1 MAAAQRTVTL
11 RPSDPQSGEVV
22 AAAGLTER
30 FDAIRAE
37 QEVPDE
43 FPADVLAEAE
53 RVAAQPLSQPERDE
67 SDLPF
72 VTIDPPGSMDLDQAM
87 HLSREGDGYRV
98 RYAIA
103 HLESFVEP
111 GGAIDAE
118 ARRRGQ
124 TIYAPDERTPLHPP
138 VLSEG
143 AASLLPEE
151 VRPAYVWDIR
161 LDATGAHTSAE
172 LYPALVRS
180 AERLEYTAVQAA
192 VDAGADDER
201 LVLLKEIGEL
211 RIALEQERGGA
222 SLPMPDQQVEEVD
235 GGFRLHLR
243 PLVPAE
249 DWNAQISLLTGIVAA
264 EMMLGAGVGI
274 LRTMPGP
281 EERDVQQLRRIA
293 RALGVEWAEGTDHGT
308 FLRSLDG
315 TDPKHLALI
324 HESTVL
330 FRGAGYTAF
339 DGEPPEVVEQAA
351 IAAPYAHVTAPLRRL
366 VDRFGLALC
375 AAVSAGAEVP
385 GWVREALPLLPELM
399 EASDRRA
406 GAVERATTDAV
417 EAATLADRVGQ
428 SFDAVVVDVPEG
440 DDGKGRVQIQL
451 VDPPVLAKASGAAE
465 LGAEVTVRLESVD
478 LAKGRVEL
486 TVV

>member
-1 MAAAQRTVTL
+1 MASQRTVTL
-11 RPSDPQSGEVV
+11 RSTDPAAGEVV
-22 AAAGLTER
+22 AAAGLKPR

-37 QEVPDE
+37 QEVPAE

-53 RVAAQPLSQPERDE
+53 TVAAQPLSRPERDE
-67 SDLPF
+67 SELPF
-72 VTIDPPGSMDLDQAM
+72 LTIDPPGSMDLDQAM
-87 HLSREGDGYRV
+87 HLSRDGDGYRV

-103 HLESFVEP
+103 HLESFVAP

-138 VLSEG
+138 TLSEG
-143 AASLLPEE
+143 AASLLPDQ
-151 VRPAYVWDIR
+151 VRPAYLWDIR
-161 LDATGAHTSAE
+161 LDARGEHTAAE
-172 LYPALVRS
+172 VYPALVRS
-180 AERLEYTAVQAA
+180 VDRLEYTAVQEA
-192 VDAGADDER
+192 VDSGTDDER
-201 LVLLKEIGEL
+201 LVLLKEIGEK
-211 RIALEQERGGA
+211 RIVLEQERGGA
-222 SLPMPDQQVEEVD
+222 SLPMPDQEVEEVD

-249 DWNAQISLLTGIVAA
+249 DWNAQISLLTGIVAGG
-264 EMMLGAGVGI
+264 MMLEAKVGI
-274 LRTMPGP
+274 LRTMPDP
-281 EERDVQQLRRIA
+281 ERSAVDQLRRIA

-339 DGEPPEVVEQAA
+339 DGSMPEVVEQSA
-351 IAAPYAHVTAPLRRL
+351 IGAPYAHVTAPLRRL

-375 AAVSAGAEVP
+375 VAVSAGEEVP
-385 GWVREALPLLPELM
+385 QWVREALPLLPELM
-399 EASDRRA
+399 EASDRKA

-428 SFDAVVVDVPEG
+428 EFAAVVVDAPDGKDDG
-440 DDGKGRVQIQL
+440 DDLEIQL
-451 VDPPVLAKASGAAE
+451 VDPPVMAKAKGAAD
-465 LGAEVTVRLESVD
+465 LGAEVTVRLTDVD
-478 LAKGRVEL
+478 LAQGKVTFE
-486 TVV
+486 VV

>member
-151 VRPAYVWDIR
+151 VRPAYVWDMR

-192 VDAGADDER
+192 VDAGTDDER

-264 EMMLGAGVGI
+264 EMMLEAGVGI
-274 LRTMPGP
+274 LRTMPEP

-451 VDPPVLAKASGAAE
+451 VDPPVMAKASGAAE

>member
-151 VRPAYVWDIR
+151 VRPAYVWDMR

-192 VDAGADDER
+192 VDAGTDDER

-264 EMMLGAGVGI
+264 EMMLEAGVGI
-274 LRTMPGP
+274 LRTMPEP

-406 GAVERATTDAV
+406 GAFERATTDAV

-451 VDPPVLAKASGAAE
+451 VDPPVMAKASGAAE

>member
-192 VDAGADDER
+192 VDAGSDDER

-264 EMMLGAGVGI
+264 EMMLEAGVGI
-274 LRTMPGP
+274 LRTMPEP
-281 EERDVQQLRRIA
+281 EERNVQQLRRIA
-293 RALGVEWAEGTDHGT
+293 RALGVEWAAGTDHGT

-330 FRGAGYTAF
+330 FRGAGYTVF

-451 VDPPVLAKASGAAE
+451 VDPPVMARASGAAE

>member
-192 VDAGADDER
+192 VDAGTDDER

-264 EMMLGAGVGI
+264 EMMLEAGVGI

>member
-192 VDAGADDER
+192 VDAGTDDER

>member
-1 MAAAQRTVTL
+1 MAAKHPVTL
-11 RPSDPQSGEVV
+11 RPTNPESGDVV
-22 AAAGLTER
+22 AAAGLSGR

-37 QEVPDE
+37 LEVPGE
-43 FPADVLAEAE
+43 FPAEVVAEAE
-53 RVAAQPLSQPERDE
+53 RVAATPLSTPERDE
-67 SDLPF
+67 SDVPF
-72 VTIDPPGSMDLDQAM
+72 LTIDPPGSMDLDQAM
-87 HLSREGDGYRV
+87 HLERDGDGYRV

-124 TIYAPDERTPLHPP
+124 TIYAPDQRTPLHPP

-151 VRPAYVWDIR
+151 TRPAYVWDIR
-161 LDATGAHTSAE
+161 LDARGEHTAAE
-172 LYPALVRS
+172 VRRALVRS
-180 AERLEYTAVQAA
+180 VDRLEYTAVQESI
-192 VDAGADDER
+192 DAGTDDER
-201 LVLLKEIGEL
+201 LVLLKEIGEK

-222 SLPMPDQQVEEVD
+222 SLPMPDQQVEEVE

-249 DWNAQISLLTGIVAA
+249 DWNAQISLLTGMVAA
-264 EMMLGAGVGI
+264 DMMLAAGVGI
-274 LRTMPGP
+274 LRTMPP
-281 EERDVQQLRRIA
+281 PQERAINQLRRVA
-293 RALGVEWAEGTDHGT
+293 RALGVDWPEGTDHGA

-315 TDPKHLALI
+315 RDPRHLALI

-339 DGEPPEVVEQAA
+339 DGELPELVEQAA
-351 IAAPYAHVTAPLRRL
+351 IGAPYAHVTAPLRRL
-366 VDRFGLALC
+366 VDRFALALC
-375 AAVSAGAEVP
+375 AALSAGGEVP
-385 GWVREALPLLPELM
+385 SWVRESLPQLPELM

-406 GAVERATTDAV
+406 GGVERATTDAV

-428 SFDAVVVDVPEG
+428 DFVAVVVDVPEG
-440 DDGKGRVQIQL
+440 RDDAGALDVQL
-451 VDPPVLAKASGAAE
+451 LDPPVLARAKGAAE
-465 LGAEVTVRLESVD
+465 LGAEVTVRLTQVD
-478 LAKGRVEL
+478 LATG
-486 TVV
+486 TVDFEVA

>member
-192 VDAGADDER
+192 VDAGTGDER

-264 EMMLGAGVGI
+264 EMMLEAGVGI
-274 LRTMPGP
+274 LRTMPEP

-440 DDGKGRVQIQL
+440 DDGKGLVEIQL
-451 VDPPVLAKASGAAE
+451 VDPPVMARASGAAE

>member
-11 RPSDPQSGEVV
+11 RPTDPESGEVV
-22 AAAGLTER
+22 AAAGLTQR
-30 FDAIRAE
+30 FAAIRAE
-37 QEVPDE
+37 QEVPEE

-53 RVAAQPLSQPERDE
+53 RVVAQPLSRPETDLT
-67 SDLPF
+67 DLPF

-103 HLESFVEP
+103 HLESFVAP

-124 TIYAPDERTPLHPP
+124 TIYAPDGRTPLHPP

-143 AASLLPEE
+143 AASLLPDE

-161 LDATGAHTSAE
+161 LDATGRHTSAE
-172 LYPALVRS
+172 VHPALVRS
-180 AERLEYTAVQAA
+180 VERLEYTAVQAA
-192 VDAGADDER
+192 VDGGTDDER
-201 LVLLKEIGEL
+201 LLLLKEIGEL

-222 SLPMPDQQVEEVD
+222 SLPMPDQEVEEVE

-243 PLVPAE
+243 PLVPSE
-249 DWNAQISLLTGIVAA
+249 DWNAQISLLTGMVAA
-264 EMMLGAGVGI
+264 EMMLEAQVGI
-274 LRTMPGP
+274 LRTMPEP
-281 EERDVQQLRRIA
+281 EEQAVTQLRRIA
-293 RALGVEWAEGTDHGT
+293 RALGVEWAEGTAHGA

-315 TDPKHLALI
+315 SDPKHLALI

-330 FRGAGYTAF
+330 FRGAGYTVF
-339 DGEPPEVVEQAA
+339 DGQQPEIVEQAA

-375 AAVSAGAEVP
+375 AAVSAGEEVP
-385 GWVREALPLLPELM
+385 QWVREALPQLPELM
-399 EASDRRA
+399 ETSDRRA

-428 SFDAVVVDVPEG
+428 TFAAVVVDTPEAG
-440 DDGKGRVQIQL
+440 DTGGHLDVQL
-451 VDPPVLAKASGAAE
+451 VDPPVLATAKGSAD
-465 LGAEVTVRLESVD
+465 LGAEVTVRLTEVD
-478 LAKGRVEL
+478 LATGKVDFE
-486 TVV
+486 VA

>member
-264 EMMLGAGVGI
+264 EMMLEAGVGI
-274 LRTMPGP
+274 LRTMPEP

-339 DGEPPEVVEQAA
+339 DGAPPEVVEQAA

-417 EAATLADRVGQ
+417 EAATLAERVGQ
-428 SFDAVVVDVPEG
+428 SFDAVVVDVPDG
-440 DDGKGRVQIQL
+440 DDGKGLVEIQL
-451 VDPPVLAKASGAAE
+451 VDPPVMAKASGAAE

>member
-151 VRPAYVWDIR
+151 VRPCLLY
-161 LDATGAHTSAE
+161 TS
-172 LYPALVRS
+172 PS
-180 AERLEYTAVQAA
+180 
-192 VDAGADDER
+192 
-201 LVLLKEIGEL
+201 
-211 RIALEQERGGA
+211 
-222 SLPMPDQQVEEVD
+222 P
-235 GGFRLHLR
+235 
-243 PLVPAE
+243 
-249 DWNAQISLLTGIVAA
+249 
-264 EMMLGAGVGI
+264 
-274 LRTMPGP
+274 
-281 EERDVQQLRRIA
+281 RD
-293 RALGVEWAEGTDHGT
+293 
-308 FLRSLDG
+308 
-315 TDPKHLALI
+315 
-324 HESTVL
+324 
-330 FRGAGYTAF
+330 
-339 DGEPPEVVEQAA
+339 
-351 IAAPYAHVTAPLRRL
+351 
-366 VDRFGLALC
+366 
-375 AAVSAGAEVP
+375 
-385 GWVREALPLLPELM
+385 
-399 EASDRRA
+399 
-406 GAVERATTDAV
+406 
-417 EAATLADRVGQ
+417 
-428 SFDAVVVDVPEG
+428 
-440 DDGKGRVQIQL
+440 
-451 VDPPVLAKASGAAE
+451 
-465 LGAEVTVRLESVD
+465 
-478 LAKGRVEL
+478 
-486 TVV
+486 

>member
-1 MAAAQRTVTL
+1 MASQRTVTL
-11 RPSDPQSGEVV
+11 RPSDPEVGEVV
-22 AAAGLTER
+22 AAAGLTPR

-37 QEVPDE
+37 LEVPGE
-43 FPADVLAEAE
+43 FPAEVVAEAE
-53 RVAAQPLSQPERDE
+53 RVAAQPLSRPERDE

-87 HLSREGDGYRV
+87 HLERDGEGYRV

-111 GGAIDAE
+111 GGAIDEE

-143 AASLLPEE
+143 AASLLPDE

-161 LDATGAHTSAE
+161 LDARGEHTAAE
-172 LYPALVRS
+172 VYPALVRS
-180 AERLEYTAVQAA
+180 VERLEYTAVQEA
-192 VDAGADDER
+192 VDGGTDDER
-201 LVLLKEIGEL
+201 LLLLREIGDK

-222 SLPMPDQQVEEVD
+222 YLPMPDQQVEEVE

-264 EMMLGAGVGI
+264 EMMLEAKVGI
-274 LRTMPGP
+274 LRTMPEP
-281 EERDVQQLRRIA
+281 DERAVGQLRRVA

-339 DGEPPEVVEQAA
+339 DGELPELVEQAA

-375 AAVSAGAEVP
+375 AAVSAGTEVP
-385 GWVREALPLLPELM
+385 AWVREALPSLPELM
-399 EASDRRA
+399 ETSDRRA
-406 GAVERATTDAV
+406 GGVERATTDAV
-417 EAATLADRVGQ
+417 EAASLADRVGEE
-428 SFDAVVVDVPEG
+428 FAAVVVDVPEG
-440 DDGKGRVQIQL
+440 KDDGGALEVQL
-451 VDPPVLAKASGAAE
+451 VDPPVLARAKGAAE
-465 LGAEVTVRLESVD
+465 LGAEVTVRLTGVD
-478 LAKGRVEL
+478 LSTGKVHFEVA
-486 TVV
+486 

>member
-192 VDAGADDER
+192 VDAGTDDER

-264 EMMLGAGVGI
+264 EMMLEAGMGI
-274 LRTMPGP
+274 LRTMSEP